1 MKAWLALALVLGLAL
16 GGAWACGGR
25 GDELAADDAAA
36 ALSGNP
42 SFTTRERSLTGRK
55 LVEVLAVRRI
65 GRSSTEVEFTW
76 RDSPLPPGQT
86 SPLRTSMALFRKQ
99 EEGGWMLASLYKVD

>member
-16 GGAWACGGR
+16 GGGWACGGR
-25 GDELAADDAAA
+25 GDELTAGDAAA
-36 ALSGNP
+36 ALSGDPN
-42 SFTTRERSLTGRK
+42 FTTRERSLTGRK

-76 RDSPLPPGQT
+76 RDSPLPPGQPA
-86 SPLRTSMALFRKQ
+86 PLRTSAALFRMQ
-99 EEGGWMLASLYKVD
+99 DDGRWMLTSLYKVD

>member
-1 MKAWLALALVLGLAL
+1 MKTWLALALVLGLAL
-16 GGAWACGGR
+16 VGAWACDGR

-36 ALSGNP
+36 VLSANP
-42 SFTTRERSLTGRK
+42 NFTTRERSLTGRK

-76 RDSPLPPGQT
+76 RDSPLPPGRT
-86 SPLRTSMALFRKQ
+86 SPLKTSMALFRKQ
-99 EEGGWMLASLYKVD
+99 EEGRWMLASLYKVD